1 METFLPLLIILFLV
15 ILPLF
20 ARRKRAAVR
29 QFLNRKKQNKESNEM
44 KELAKRLI
52 GEDCIIYTIT
62 SESGSIQGVLK
73 EVEDGGLVIE
83 KTTGETEIVNLD
95 FVTRIREYPRKK
107 NGKKKSIVL
116 DQNIPQAGT
125 FRVFHSLDEWKP

>member
-20 ARRKRAAVR
+20 ARRKRAAAVR

-62 SESGSIQGVLK
+62 SESDSIQGVLK

-116 DQNIPQAGT
+116 D
-125 FRVFHSLDEWKP
+125 

>member
-1 METFLPLLIILFLV
+1 METFLPLLIILFFV
-15 ILPLF
+15 ILPLL
-20 ARRKRAAVR
+20 ARRRRAAAIKE
-29 QFLNRKKQNKESNEM
+29 FLKRKKQNKESNEM

-52 GEDCIIYTIT
+52 GEDCIINTIT

-107 NGKKKSIVL
+107 NGKKKSIVV
-116 DQNIPQAGT
+116 D
-125 FRVFHSLDEWKP
+125 

>member
-1 METFLPLLIILFLV
+1 METFLPLLIILFFV
-15 ILPLF
+15 ILPLL
-20 ARRKRAAVR
+20 ARRRRAAAIKE
-29 QFLNRKKQNKESNEM
+29 FLKRKKQNKENNEM

-52 GEDCIIYTIT
+52 GEDCIICTIT

-83 KTTGETEIVNLD
+83 KATGETEIVNLD

-107 NGKKKSIVL
+107 NGKKKSIVV
-116 DQNIPQAGT
+116 D
-125 FRVFHSLDEWKP
+125 

>member
-20 ARRKRAAVR
+20 ARRKRAVR

-116 DQNIPQAGT
+116 D
-125 FRVFHSLDEWKP
+125 

>member
-15 ILPLF
+15 ILPLL
-20 ARRKRAAVR
+20 ARRKRAAAIR

-62 SESGSIQGVLK
+62 SESGSIQDVLK
-73 EVEDGGLVIE
+73 EVEDGGLVI
-83 KTTGETEIVNLD
+83 KKATGETEIVNLD
-95 FVTRIREYPRKK
+95 FVTRIREYLRKK
-107 NGKKKSIVL
+107 KEKKKRKVV
-116 DQNIPQAGT
+116 D
-125 FRVFHSLDEWKP
+125 

>member
-1 METFLPLLIILFLV
+1 
-15 ILPLF
+15 
-20 ARRKRAAVR
+20 
-29 QFLNRKKQNKESNEM
+29 M

-95 FVTRIREYPRKK
+95 FVTHIRARKTAK
-107 NGKKKSIVL
+107 RRASWWIKS
-116 DQNIPQAGT
+116 
-125 FRVFHSLDEWKP
+125 

>member
-1 METFLPLLIILFLV
+1 
-15 ILPLF
+15 
-20 ARRKRAAVR
+20 
-29 QFLNRKKQNKESNEM
+29 M

-107 NGKKKSIVL
+107 TAKEEHRGGLNRKYSVNG
-116 DQNIPQAGT
+116 NIS
-125 FRVFHSLDEWKP
+125 RFHSLDEWKP

>member
-15 ILPLF
+15 ILPLL
-20 ARRKRAAVR
+20 ARRKRAAAVR
-29 QFLNRKKQNKESNEM
+29 KFLNRKKQNKESNEM

-62 SESGSIQGVLK
+62 SESGSIQGELK
-73 EVEDGGLVIE
+73 EVKKNGLVFE

-107 NGKKKSIVL
+107 NGKKKSIVV
-116 DQNIPQAGT
+116 D
-125 FRVFHSLDEWKP
+125 

>member
-15 ILPLF
+15 IFPLF
-20 ARRKRAAVR
+20 ARRKRAAAVR

-73 EVEDGGLVIE
+73 EVADWSSRRRRARRKSSIWISSPASGNIRAR
-83 KTTGETEIVNLD
+83 KTAKRRASWWI
-95 FVTRIREYPRKK
+95 
-107 NGKKKSIVL
+107 KS
-116 DQNIPQAGT
+116 
-125 FRVFHSLDEWKP
+125 

>member
-1 METFLPLLIILFLV
+1 
-15 ILPLF
+15 
-20 ARRKRAAVR
+20 
-29 QFLNRKKQNKESNEM
+29 M

-95 FVTRIREYPRKK
+95 YPRKK
-107 NGKKKSIVL
+107 NGKKKSIVV
-116 DQNIPQAGT
+116 D
-125 FRVFHSLDEWKP
+125 

>member
-1 METFLPLLIILFLV
+1 
-15 ILPLF
+15 
-20 ARRKRAAVR
+20 
-29 QFLNRKKQNKESNEM
+29 M

-83 KTTGETEIVNLD
+83 KTTGETGISAQEKRQKEEHRARLKYSASGNISRFS
-95 FVTRIREYPRKK
+95 FV
-107 NGKKKSIVL
+107 G
-116 DQNIPQAGT
+116 
-125 FRVFHSLDEWKP
+125 